1 MAQMNAN
8 NFTGGTG
15 AKGIYFF
22 SAALILG
29 GKDTYALCW

>member
-1 MAQMNAN
+1 MNTN

-15 AKGIYFF
+15 GKGIFF

-29 GKDTYALCW
+29 GKDTYALFW